1 MPGAPGTVWSRAL
14 LYVLRDCGAA
24 RTPARMCLFPHPNL
38 AHNLTRSFLGIVRKR
53 CNSNDANSMFEQAT
67 GELRATLLGNHKS
80 LRHKRPGLLRTL
92 PQRAGLALTQPI
104 RTPMGATPLITTNNP
119 QNTRSTK
126 PDQATTV
133 RKNHLQKGAGGAGGT
148 RHSQATNIRI
158 GNEHPDSLLT
168 YPHPHNLSGYS
179 QPIHE
184 VPRHKAQRQQAGR
197 RGFRAGT
204 RGGSR
209 RDRRTPDPRGV
220 RAGTRGGYRS
230 TRPSSAHSAPASSRL
245 RPNDRQPWRRRRIHR
260 RRPPAAAA
268 PRPAP
273 PTRPSKPV
281 RARRCMR
288 LVSTAGASGAT

>member
-1 MPGAPGTVWSRAL
+1 
-14 LYVLRDCGAA
+14 
-24 RTPARMCLFPHPNL
+24 
-38 AHNLTRSFLGIVRKR
+38 
-53 CNSNDANSMFEQAT
+53 MFELAT
-67 GELRATLLGNHKS
+67 GELRATLLGNHES
-80 LRHKRPGLLRTL
+80 WGHKRISG
-92 PQRAGLALTQPI
+92 QE
-104 RTPMGATPLITTNNP
+104 
-119 QNTRSTK
+119 
-126 PDQATTV
+126 
-133 RKNHLQKGAGGAGGT
+133 
-148 RHSQATNIRI
+148 TNIRI

-168 YPHPHNLSGYS
+168 YPHPHNLSGYT

-184 VPRHKAQRQQAGR
+184 VPRHRAQQRQAGR

-288 LVSTAGASGAT
+288 PGSTAGTSGAT